1 MWVRKASDKKTLVS
15 GESIMVPDAPS
26 RLPLSAVSA
35 DDLYALNTLPGV
47 AIDRVKHGK
56 FALNE
61 LLLEISHLI
70 DRDTI
75 KKTELKLL
83 EKNLKAEFNLSE
95 DFNLVEQ
102 RNKELDFVQKEF
114 EEISWR
120 IAATFDDK
128 DKAVI

>member
-1 MWVRKASDKKTLVS
+1 
-15 GESIMVPDAPS
+15 
-26 RLPLSAVSA
+26 
-35 DDLYALNTLPGV
+35 
-47 AIDRVKHGK
+47 
-56 FALNE
+56 
-61 LLLEISHLI
+61 LI